1 MYNAQATISYVLEGL
16 QGCQLQLDNWKP
28 CEEVS
33 LGGLCIACKACVL
46 KSKGKGGLCGLCG
59 IGFCT
64 DRTDRTGQCPE
75 QE

>member
-28 CEEVS
+28 YEEVS
-33 LGGLCIACKACVL
+33 FGGLCIACKACVL
-46 KSKGKGGLCGLCG
+46 KSKGKGGLCG

-64 DRTDRTGQCPE
+64 DCTDRTGQCPE